1 MEGKVFPSPKVSK
14 LLETRFIEARLHVDG
29 DDDALNDRIVT
40 LQNELA
46 RTVSQPT
53 YVVQD
58 PVTKRVLVAPRAG
71 ATTVN
76 TFHEYLE
83 AALEA
88 KEQVGRLP
96 GR

>member
-1 MEGKVFPSPKVSK
+1 MEGKVFPSPRIAK
-14 LLETRFIEARLHVDG
+14 LLESRFLEARLHVDG
-29 DDDALNDRIVT
+29 DDEAVNDKIVA

-53 YVVQD
+53 YVIQD
-58 PVTKRVLVAPRAG
+58 PATKRVLVAPISG
-71 ATTVN
+71 NKKLAT
-76 TFHEYLE
+76 FQEYLE
-83 AALEA
+83 SALEA

>member
-1 MEGKVFPSPKVSK
+1 MEGKVFPSPRIAK
-14 LLETRFIEARLHVDG
+14 LLESRFLEARLHVDG
-29 DDDALNDRIVT
+29 DDEAVNDRIVA

-53 YVVQD
+53 YVIQD
-58 PVTKRVLVAPRAG
+58 PATKRVLVPPKAG
-71 ATTVN
+71 STTSS
-76 TFHEYLE
+76 TFQEYLE
-83 AALEA
+83 SALEA